1 MFARALGGI
10 VSDKVALGKGL
21 DGRTKVLFVMIL
33 GEGLFLILFSQMNS
47 AMLAIIAMTVF
58 ALFTHMACG
67 ATYALVPFI
76 DRDAL
81 GGVAGIIGAGGNV
94 GAVAAG
100 FLLKG
105 MLDIQT
111 CLMVLGG
118 LVVIAAG
125 FVMLIRFSTEH
136 KVKEQRLFE
145 QAVLE
150 RNNLAS

>member
-1 MFARALGGI
+1 M
-10 VSDKVALGKGL
+10 
-21 DGRTKVLFVMIL
+21 
-33 GEGLFLILFSQMNS
+33 EGVFLVVFSQMNT
-47 AMLAIIAMTVF
+47 AVFAVLAMTIF

-111 CLMVLGG
+111 TLMVLGG
-118 LVVIAAG
+118 LVVIAANC
-125 FVMLIRFSTEH
+125 VLMIRFSVEH
-136 KVKEQRLFE
+136 KEKEQKLFE
-145 QAVLE
+145 AAVLE
-150 RNNLAS
+150 RHDLEQSHAQSTKQNHAA

>member
-1 MFARALGGI
+1 MLKRKFKIIAL
-10 VSDKVALGKGL
+10 
-21 DGRTKVLFVMIL
+21 LFLMIL
-33 GEGLFLILFSQMNS
+33 MEGLFLVVFSQMNT
-47 AMLAIIAMTVF
+47 AIYAILAMTVF

-111 CLMVLGG
+111 TLMILGG
-118 LVVIAAG
+118 LVVIAAS
-125 FVMLIRFSTEH
+125 FVLMIRFSVEH
-136 KVKEQRLFE
+136 KEKEQKLFE
-145 QAVLE
+145 AAVLE
-150 RNNLAS
+150 RNSMEQNAATSMNRNSATS